1 MYICMKMKFFLNRYV
16 CAMVVMLMLFL
27 QLIIMFVFV
36 VGCCTICNSEA
47 TSEGR
52 RVGGL
57 CLLPL
62 IVHLLSII
70 NSKNYLFVVYVLYNN
85 CIKKDIFTYFTF
97 WCFLINVKY
106 IVIVWSV
113 VAGNCPILFRIFS
126 VSSPALFLCFDLSN
140 ILRILEKF

>member
-1 MYICMKMKFFLNRYV
+1 MYERRIWNSSWIDMYV
-16 CAMVVMLMLFL
+16 LLMLFL

-36 VGCCTICNSEA
+36 VGCCTICTSEA

-70 NSKNYLFVVYVLYNN
+70 NSKNYLFVVYVLYNV

-106 IVIVWSV
+106 IGIVWSV
-113 VAGNCPILFRIFS
+113 VSGNCPILFF
-126 VSSPALFLCFDLSN
+126 LFLCLLQLCFFALIFLIFSEFWRSYN
-140 ILRILEKF
+140 F